1 MDNVNCEAACVRK
14 EEKSHRRAM
23 KRFIVGCSVAAGLL
37 LMGAMMITEN
47 VEEDVPS
54 ILLSSACIREMKPS
68 CTVKVPGGKI
78 HLSNIKFPNGRHN
91 PGVAYASGVVNGE

>member
-1 MDNVNCEAACVRK
+1 MGNVDCEAASVRK
-14 EEKSHRRAM
+14 EEKMHRHGMR
-23 KRFIVGCSVAAGLL
+23 RFVVGCAVAAGLL
-37 LMGAMMITEN
+37 VLGAMLIKEN
-47 VEEDVPS
+47 VEDVPS